1 MCSRPVRTRPDRF
14 LGSVPP
20 EFVVEF
26 REEQH
31 TEQEKW
37 KWEETRKVPPNS
49 HHVQLSLR
57 PFCTY
62 RFRVITVNEV
72 GRSDPS
78 VPSDPHSTPP
88 AGTCS
93 YLQPS
98 T

>member
-1 MCSRPVRTRPDRF
+1 MCSRLVRTFPGF
-14 LGSVPP
+14 CPLP
-20 EFVVEF
+20 EFIVEF

-62 RFRVITVNEV
+62 RFRVIAVNEV

-78 VPSDPHSTPP
+78 EPSDPHSTPP
-88 AGTCS
+88 AGTS
-93 YLQPS
+93 SHLQSS